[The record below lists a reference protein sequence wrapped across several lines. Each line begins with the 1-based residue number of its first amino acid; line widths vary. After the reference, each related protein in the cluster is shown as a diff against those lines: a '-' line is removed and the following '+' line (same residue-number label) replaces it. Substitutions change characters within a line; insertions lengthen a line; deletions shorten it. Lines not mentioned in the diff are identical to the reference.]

1 MFIYLLE
8 TIKVNTLYYFM
19 IICEYITQT
28 PFFYF
33 SDKEAAVMRANT
45 WLYQYYSLHSK
56 MHYGLAYEAHPSRLP
71 TYYSAMMPYHPS
83 PTEAAVPH
91 SPYHLHPPPPP
102 LNGSSVQ
109 PQPTAPP
116 SVLQYGGVPY
126 TSLPSETEQARWPSA
141 VKRPASPISS
151 SPNKSPT
158 RLTSTISSSV
168 NRTSG
173 GYPATAAEVVVPPT
187 AYYGSTQMFAAVSY
201 SHLVSMRGQKQVDEE
216 SVEQSLTPNNTEEVS
231 AMISLANRPTSY
243 LPIASVLSESNRV
256 LSDSCTD
263 DLVRRQ
269 EDVTSRGHLFC
280 SSPRSTTNR
289 FDLSYVRYGNPY
301 PLVDLDP
308 RRRFTKWD
316 KDIRDGFWSGSEPH
330 PHLMPIQG
338 ECFPYT
344 DASCTKSYLDS
355 SSMYQDLGQEQ
366 SFRARFFGY
375 DLPRREEMLRIS
387 SENHHSNGVE
397 SHQEIYSSSNPAGT
411 RPCLVKP
418 SNSPS
423 PHSRP
428 SSDC

>member
-1 MFIYLLE
+1 
-8 TIKVNTLYYFM
+8 
-19 IICEYITQT
+19 
-28 PFFYF
+28 
-33 SDKEAAVMRANT
+33 MRANS

-91 SPYHLHPPPPP
+91 SPYHLHPPPPS
-102 LNGSSVQ
+102 LNGSSIQ

-141 VKRPASPISS
+141 VKRPASPTSS
-151 SPNKSPT
+151 SPSKSPP
-158 RLTSTISSSV
+158 RLSSNTSGSIT
-168 NRTSG
+168 RTSSA
-173 GYPATAAEVVVPPT
+173 YPTATEVVVPHS

-201 SHLVSMRGQKQVDEE
+201 SHLVSLRGQKQVDEE
-216 SVEQSLTPNNTEEVS
+216 SVEQSLTPTNTEEVS
-231 AMISLANRPTSY
+231 AMISLASRPTSY

-256 LSDSCTD
+256 LSDSCAD

-269 EDVTSRGHLFC
+269 DDVSSRSHLFC

-289 FDLSYVRYGNPY
+289 FDFSYMRYSNPY
-301 PLVDLDP
+301 PLVDLDH
-308 RRRFTKWD
+308 RRRFSKWD
-316 KDIRDGFWSGSEPH
+316 KDIRDGFWGNSESH

-338 ECFPYT
+338 ECFPYS
-344 DASCTKSYLDS
+344 DGSCTKSPYLETGP
-355 SSMYQDLGQEQ
+355 MYQDLSQEQ
-366 SFRARFFGY
+366 SFRARFLGY
-375 DLPRREEMLRIS
+375 DLPRREDVLRVS
-387 SENHHSNGVE
+387 SDNHHSGGIE
-397 SHQEIYSSSNPAGT
+397 SHQDVYGSSNPAGI
-411 RPCLVKP
+411 RHCLVRP

-423 PHSRP
+423 PHSRA